1 MFPHFVDEETDSQK
15 IQIYYPKLYKV
26 SNILFF
32 GHIIFNLYLR
42 ALDSSET
49 KKEKKGNLVYLF

>member
-49 KKEKKGNLVYLF
+49 KKEKKR